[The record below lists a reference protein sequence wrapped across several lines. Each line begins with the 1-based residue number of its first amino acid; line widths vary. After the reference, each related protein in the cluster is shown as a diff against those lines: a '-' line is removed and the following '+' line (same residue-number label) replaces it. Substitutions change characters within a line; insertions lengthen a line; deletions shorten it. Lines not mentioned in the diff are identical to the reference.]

1 MKGFYCDTVFKC
13 KRLSDEGLG
22 GTNKMKNRLL
32 FTFLLAVLTDT
43 GEGSLPSRSMSTL
56 DLAVMA
62 ILGVSPTDAASWGEV
77 QAQRLLKLLMIF
89 NNCQAHSFRFKTA
102 VQKVSGKKIAN

>member
-1 MKGFYCDTVFKC
+1 
-13 KRLSDEGLG
+13 
-22 GTNKMKNRLL
+22 MKNRLL
-32 FTFLLAVLTDT
+32 LTFLLAVLTDT

-77 QAQRLLKLLMIF
+77 QAQRLLKVYSPYDFITNVRLSAFDLKRLSKKFPANVTAMNLAFLL
-89 NNCQAHSFRFKTA
+89 R
-102 VQKVSGKKIAN
+102 

>member
-1 MKGFYCDTVFKC
+1 MKGFSCDTIFKC

-22 GTNKMKNRLL
+22 GTNRMKNRLL

-43 GEGSLPSRSMSTL
+43 GEGSLPPRSMSTL
-56 DLAVMA
+56 DLAAMA

-77 QAQRLLKLLMIF
+77 QAQRFLKVYSPYDF
-89 NNCQAHSFRFKTA
+89 
-102 VQKVSGKKIAN
+102 